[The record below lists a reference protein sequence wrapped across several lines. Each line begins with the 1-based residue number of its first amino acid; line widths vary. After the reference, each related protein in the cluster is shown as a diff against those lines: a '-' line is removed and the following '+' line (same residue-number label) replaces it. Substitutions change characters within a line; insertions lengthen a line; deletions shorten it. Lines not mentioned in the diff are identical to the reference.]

1 MDGVATDVH
10 LVARGYARGLRFFN
24 RSRVS
29 KVRATGFGLLRA
41 TEKGQRKAEEIAS
54 SLRSS
59 QRQRAGL
66 AAASV
71 LVATA
76 SLASLRAQCGKLPV
90 GTFEPE

>member
-1 MDGVATDVH
+1 M
-10 LVARGYARGLRFFN
+10 
-24 RSRVS
+24 S

-71 LVATA
+71 LVAT
-76 SLASLRAQCGKLPV
+76 SFLGVLASAARQAPCGD
-90 GTFEPE
+90 F